1 MTKQELEQ
9 LIEQAVATPMVSI
22 SELPK
27 GFEGTLLYGY
37 TCERHTFHVYVKDE
51 VIHAVTYN
59 FDEEIIIHT
68 SGKEVYAGSC
78 FPDKRVYRQPTH
90 FFFMELLAKKGFTP
104 SVTESTL
111 PEDFNISIGEFLE
124 RAKVVEDLKV
134 IPSLA

>member
-1 MTKQELEQ
+1 MTKQELAQ
-9 LIEQAVATPMVSI
+9 LIAQSSATPMVSI
-22 SELPK
+22 AELPK

-37 TCERHTFHVYVKDE
+37 TCDRNTFHVYVKDE

-59 FDEEIIIHT
+59 FNEEIITHA

-78 FPDKRVYRQPTH
+78 FPDKRVYRQPTQ

-104 SVTESTL
+104 SVTEL
-111 PEDFNISIGEFLE
+111 NMPEDFNLPIGEFLKQ
-124 RAKVVEDLKV
+124 AKLVEDLKE

>member
-1 MTKQELEQ
+1 MTKQELTQ
-9 LIEQAVATPMVSI
+9 LIAQSSATPMVSI
-22 SELPK
+22 AELPK
-27 GFEGTLLYGY
+27 GFEGTLLYGF

-59 FDEEIIIHT
+59 FEEEIITHT

-78 FPDKRVYRQPTH
+78 VPDKRVYRQPTH

-104 SVTESTL
+104 SVTESNL
-111 PEDFNISIGEFLE
+111 PEDFNLTTGEFLDH
-124 RAKVVEDLKV
+124 AKLVEDLKT